1 MKIGLCHNLYG
12 GLSRG
17 GAETAVAL
25 AAEELCRAGYEV
37 FLITT
42 KPAGYTPDSVSR
54 RAAYPVYYLESGYHD
69 LDKHG
74 GLFRLSWQI
83 ANIFSFKK
91 YRQIKKILIAAKPDL
106 VITHNLMGLGFL
118 VPLALR
124 RLKIR
129 QEHFLHDIQLL
140 HPSGLMIWGQEK
152 RLRGL
157 SAKIYRS
164 LTKALFGSP
173 AKVISPSK
181 WLLQEH
187 NKYGFF
193 PASEKEIRPFVWPE
207 AEIKKTIRTDKETRF
222 LFIGQIEEQKGVFLL
237 IDAFRKTKEADFRL
251 TFAIRGGGSGLA
263 EAKRLA
269 GDDARINFLGPLSYE
284 ETERIKIESDYLVV
298 PSLCYENS
306 PTVIYGAKAV
316 GLPIIASDIGGIPE
330 LLGERDRL
338 FKPGDIG
345 DLKQK
350 IEEDKND

>member
-25 AAEELCRAGYEV
+25 AAEELRRAGHEI

-42 KPAGYTPDSVSR
+42 KPNAYAPD
-54 RAAYPVYYLESGYHD
+54 AALDQDTYPVYYLESEYHN

-74 GLFRLSWQI
+74 SLFRLGWQI

-91 YRQIKKILIAAKPDL
+91 YGQIKKILISTKPDL

-118 VPLALR
+118 TPLALR
-124 RLKIR
+124 HLKIR

-140 HPSGLMIWGQEK
+140 HPSGLMIWRQEK
-152 RLRGL
+152 KLRGR

-164 LTKALFGSP
+164 LTRALFGSP
-173 AKVISPSK
+173 AKVLSPSK
-181 WLLQEH
+181 WLLQEYD
-187 NKYGFF
+187 KYGFF
-193 PASEKEIRPFVWPE
+193 PASEKEIRPFAWPE
-207 AEIKKTIRTDKETRF
+207 AKVKKTVRTDKETRF

-237 IDAFRKTKEADFRL
+237 IDAFRKTENPDFCL
-251 TFAIRGGGSGLA
+251 TFAIRGGGSGLV

-269 GDDARINFLGPLSYE
+269 EDDTRISFLGPLSYE

-298 PSLCYENS
+298 PSLCYDNS

-316 GLPIIASDIGGIPE
+316 NLPIIASNIGGIPE
-330 LLGERDRL
+330 LLGPGDRL
-338 FKPGDIG
+338 FSPGDVEG
-345 DLKQK
+345 LRQKLK
-350 IEEDKND
+350 ETSDK